1 VRGKQILHTEHA
13 RTSLMRGVERITA
26 LVGPTLGP
34 RGRHVVL
41 QRFDA
46 PPLVTNDGVTI
57 ARSVDMLQD
66 PVTNQGV
73 QLLREVASTAEDF
86 LGDGTTT
93 AMLLARAILRASHRQ
108 VTEGANP
115 AALSRGIEEGVAAA
129 SDWIAAQAQ
138 PVEGRDDVAR
148 VATIASRDPH
158 IGGLVADALERV
170 GPDGVV
176 RIEDDRAYGIQL
188 AFQEG
193 MHFPNGLLSPGL
205 ATDMRLGEATFERPY
220 VLAASERITQVRQL
234 LPVLNAVTEQRAPLL
249 IVADEVSGD
258 ALTLLVLNVSKRRLP
273 AIAVK
278 APAFGPDRLDALR
291 DIAVLTGGEVVGPDV
306 GRTVESAGLEQLGR
320 AGRVIATR
328 EETTIVGGDGDPEA
342 VAERI
347 RQARAEAAYLESDY
361 EREKRRLRVARLSGA
376 VALIRV
382 GLDTQAEQEETRHR
396 IRDAVRAGRAAI
408 ADGIVP
414 GGGATLLR
422 AAEAIP
428 GIADDADG
436 DLERGRAV
444 VRSSLEAPLRQLA
457 ENAGLDPSMAV
468 RQVLT
473 SPAGHGI
480 DIETNQPVDLVEA
493 GIFDPARIVRSTLEI
508 AASVAR
514 ACLRAE
520 VIIANPP
527 SPRRARRG
535 HGHSHGHGHDHGH
548 HHDHDHGMSGE
559 AVAAG

>member
-1 VRGKQILHTEHA
+1 VRGKQIVHQDHA
-13 RTSLMRGVERITA
+13 RGSLMRGVERMTA

-66 PVTNQGV
+66 PITNQGV

-93 AMLLARAILRASHRQ
+93 AMLLARGILRAAHRQ
-108 VTEGANP
+108 VAQGANP
-115 AALSRGIEEGVAAA
+115 AALSRGIEEGVRAA
-129 SDWIAAQAQ
+129 SEWIGTRAR
-138 PVEGRDDVAR
+138 PVDGPRDVAR
-148 VATIASRDPH
+148 VAKIASRDPH
-158 IGGLVADALERV
+158 IGALVAEALERV
-170 GPDGVV
+170 GADGVV

-193 MHFPNGLLSPGL
+193 MHFANGLISPGL
-205 ATDMRLGEATFERPY
+205 ATDAGLGEAVFERPY
-220 VLAASERITQVRQL
+220 VLAANERITQVRQL
-234 LPVLNAVTEQRAPLL
+234 LPVLNAITEQRAPLL

-278 APAFGPDRLDALR
+278 APAFGPDRVEALR
-291 DIAVLTGGEVVGPDV
+291 DLAVLTGGELIGPDV
-306 GRTVESAGLEQLGR
+306 GRLVESAGLEQLGR
-320 AGRVIATR
+320 ADRVIATR
-328 EETTIVGGDGDPEA
+328 EETTIVGGDGDPGA
-342 VAERI
+342 IADRV
-347 RQARAEAAYLESDY
+347 RQARAEVAYLESDY
-361 EREKRRLRVARLSGA
+361 ECEKRRLRVARLSGS

-396 IRDAVRAGRAAI
+396 IRDAVRAGRAALV
-408 ADGIVP
+408 DGIVP

-422 AAEAIP
+422 SAEAIP
-428 GIADDADG
+428 AGADG
-436 DLERGRAV
+436 EDERGREV
-444 VRSSLEAPLRQLA
+444 VRSALEAPLRQLA

-468 RQVLT
+468 RSVRDAPL
-473 SPAGHGI
+473 GHGI

-514 ACLRAE
+514 SCLRAE
-520 VIIANPP
+520 VIIAHPP

-535 HGHSHGHGHDHGH
+535 HGHGHGHDHDHGH
-548 HHDHDHGMSGE
+548 GHEHDHH
-559 AVAAG
+559 APQP